1 MKFGTGQRTRDKRM
15 FNNMSLPARMFTA
28 FLFMGLIVL
37 IVALVGWSATYR
49 LNTHLNT
56 LSTTSLPSVLGMWKI
71 KEGQTQIESSARA
84 LLNPK
89 LLGAERRAELASIRQ
104 ALEHIDD
111 GFSQYDPAPRT
122 EEEEKLY
129 KKLQTNGN
137 RWRQDL
143 EDFLQLNQEFESLGI
158 LNPLEVQLA
167 LVRQGRERSPEMAEA
182 KTATN
187 LFNKLYERSQ
197 ANRIFFEGQ
206 NQSILKILEINEE
219 VATAAYKAAQEDV
232 SKSLFWA
239 VTGLLLGPLTA
250 VIFGLYFSN
259 TIAKPLGAKIIG
271 VVTVAEQISA
281 GDLTTS
287 VPVPEDRD
295 EIGKL
300 LVAFR
305 TMTKSLSSLIS
316 QVQQSGIQVTSSAT
330 QIAAS
335 GKQLEATVQ
344 EQLASTNEV
353 VATAKEIAATSGELV
368 RTMDEVTEMAHSTA
382 TAAGAGQ
389 KDLSRMEAT
398 MSQLADATSAISAK
412 LGAISEK
419 ANNINSIVTTIAK
432 VADQTNLLSLNAAIE
447 AEKAGEYG
455 LGFAVV
461 AREIRRLADQ
471 TAVATL
477 DIEQMVKEMQSAVST
492 GVMEMDKF
500 TREVSRGVDDIRNIS
515 AQIAQI
521 IERVQA
527 LTPRFEAVNQG
538 VEAQSTG
545 ATQISEAMVQ
555 LSEASSQTAQSLREI
570 NSAIGQL
577 NETAQGL
584 RREIS
589 RFQVGD

>member
-1 MKFGTGQRTRDKRM
+1 
-15 FNNMSLPARMFTA
+15 MFTA

-49 LNTHLNT
+49 LNTHVNT
-56 LSTTSLPSVLGMWKI
+56 LSQTSLTSVLGMWKV
-71 KEGQTQIESSARA
+71 KEGHTQIESSERA

-89 LLGAERRAELASIRQ
+89 LTETERHAELAIIRQ
-104 ALEHIDD
+104 ALERIDE
-111 GFSQYDPAPRT
+111 GFSEYDPSPRT
-122 EEEEKLY
+122 KEEDKIY
-129 KKLQTNGN
+129 KKLQTNWN
-137 RWRQDL
+137 RWRQNQ
-143 EDFLQLNQEFESLGI
+143 EDFLRLNQEFESQGI
-158 LNPLEVQLA
+158 LNPFEVQLA
-167 LVRQGRERSPEMAEA
+167 LVRQGREKSPEMAA
-182 KTATN
+182 ATTASN
-187 LFNKLYERSQ
+187 LFNKLHERSQ
-197 ANRIFFEGQ
+197 ANRLLFEGP
-206 NQSILKILEINEE
+206 NKLILDILKINEDM
-219 VATAAYKAAQEDV
+219 ATAAYKGAQEDV
-232 SKSLFWA
+232 SQSTFWV
-239 VTGLLLGPLTA
+239 VTGLILGPLTA
-250 VIFGLYFSN
+250 VIFGFYFSN

-271 VVTVAEQISA
+271 VVRVAEQISA
-281 GDLTTS
+281 GDLATS
-287 VPVPEDRD
+287 VPVTDEKD

-300 LVAFR
+300 LTAFR
-305 TMTKSLSSLIS
+305 TMTQSLNSLIS

-344 EQLASTNEV
+344 EQVASTNEV

-368 RTMDEVTEMAHSTA
+368 KTMDEVGNMAQATA

-389 KDLSRMEAT
+389 KDLARMEAT

-419 ANNINSIVTTIAK
+419 ANNINSVVTTITK

-477 DIEQMVKEMQSAVST
+477 DIEQMVKEMQSAVSS
-492 GVMEMDKF
+492 GVMSMDKF
-500 TREVSRGVDDIRNIS
+500 TQEVSRGVEDIRHIS

-545 ATQISEAMVQ
+545 ATLISDAMVQ

-577 NETAQGL
+577 NEAAQGM

-589 RFQVGD
+589 RFHLS